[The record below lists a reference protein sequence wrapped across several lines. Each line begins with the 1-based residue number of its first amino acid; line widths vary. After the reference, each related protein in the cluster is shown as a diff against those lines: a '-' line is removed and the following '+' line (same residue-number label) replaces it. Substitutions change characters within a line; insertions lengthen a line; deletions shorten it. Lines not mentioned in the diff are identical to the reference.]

1 MVFGSNVKNITTR
14 THNTKN
20 EAIIGYDSRLS
31 ITGLTIQSHLTSQD
45 DEEEAKLD
53 RSALDIPISV
63 ENIAAE
69 ALAGIKSDYPN
80 VVINMLSNANLINID
95 DEAFRETEITS
106 IAIPY
111 SVRRIG
117 EEAFRN
123 CTKLKEL
130 SIYVHDDTTK
140 QAKIDLNAFLGTP
153 NLTSITLI
161 YAPKI
166 PSLMMASPNALSDIT
181 EEDRRLSTYSSEWS
195 LE

>member
-1 MVFGSNVKNITTR
+1 MVFSSNVKNITTR

-20 EAIIGYDSRLS
+20 EAIVGYDSRLS

-45 DEEEAKLD
+45 DEEEAKLY
-53 RSALDIPISV
+53 RSALNIPISV

-95 DEAFRETEITS
+95 DKAFRETEITS

-140 QAKIDLNAFLGTP
+140 QAKIELNAFFGTP

-161 YAPKI
+161 YDPKL
-166 PSLMMASPNALSDIT
+166 PRLMMASPNALSDIAK
-181 EEDRRLSTYSSEWS
+181 EDQRLSTYSSEWS